1 MAASETDSEEYVE
14 ALDHIMAAF
23 EDENDENSD
32 TRALELACKQLDKF
46 QWMDEDVKFYFQQVE
61 ARMASVGVKKQWT
74 KFLVLQTIL
83 PMKILHHVK
92 PTLRK
97 SEADFTDSLAYKAL
111 KKEIMRIFGPRIETG
126 AERALKRT
134 LVG

>member
-61 ARMASVGVKKQWT
+61 ARMAAVGVKKQWT

-83 PMKILHHVK
+83 PMKILQYVK
-92 PTLRK
+92 STLRK
-97 SEADFTDSLAYKAL
+97 SE
-111 KKEIMRIFGPRIETG
+111 G
-126 AERALKRT
+126 
-134 LVG
+134 